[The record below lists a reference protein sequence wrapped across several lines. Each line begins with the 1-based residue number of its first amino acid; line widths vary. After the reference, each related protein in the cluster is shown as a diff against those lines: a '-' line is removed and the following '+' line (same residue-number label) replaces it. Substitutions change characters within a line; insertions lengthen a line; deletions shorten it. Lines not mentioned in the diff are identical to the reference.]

1 MRAPSGRTYQVI
13 GPRATRPDGRKPFIP
28 DYTDNKTPR
37 PNRYS
42 TLGFVERAARVS
54 DAGHPWRAIDISG
67 VELRREIASL
77 MILNLAR
84 CQRH

>member
-1 MRAPSGRTYQVI
+1 MI

-42 TLGFVERAARVS
+42 MLDSSSVLPVS
-54 DAGHPWRAIDISG
+54 ATQITGDGLLISA
-67 VELRREIASL
+67 VWNCAVK
-77 MILNLAR
+77 
-84 CQRH
+84 